1 MLHHN
6 WQGPNRLD
14 ILVVQRRCC
23 PKSCDKRVRYGFVGQ
38 GGAPTLQ
45 ENDKK
50 TVVDFLGSQ
59 QKLGRRF
66 KKDASVGM
74 SGGCAWHKGEIGEEV
89 IFSRAAEAVRGA
101 SVVPLEIC
109 RRGADS
115 EDQGKRIAANIDR
128 WLSSPDLQRRN
139 NRRRVDAASLT
150 RAVRGC
156 RPFLQRCF
164 SLSTAVQKRGAPGGV

>member
-1 MLHHN
+1 MIQHMQMQALEVGYFTGYVYRENLPPAVWRRLGPNAKPFRNEAALRWPVTVSNNGLTRLIVLHHN
-6 WQGPNRLD
+6 RQGPNRLD

-50 TVVDFLGSQ
+50 TVADFLGSQ

-74 SGGCAWHKGEIGEEV
+74 SGGCAM
-89 IFSRAAEAVRGA
+89 A
-101 SVVPLEIC
+101 
-109 RRGADS
+109 
-115 EDQGKRIAANIDR
+115 
-128 WLSSPDLQRRN
+128 QRRN
-139 NRRRVDAASLT
+139 RRRRTL
-150 RAVRGC
+150 
-156 RPFLQRCF
+156 F
-164 SLSTAVQKRGAPGGV
+164 KGG

>member
-1 MLHHN
+1 VLHHN

-66 KKDASVGM
+66 KKDASIGM
-74 SGGCAWHKGEIGEEV
+74 SEGCAMV
-89 IFSRAAEAVRGA
+89 
-101 SVVPLEIC
+101 
-109 RRGADS
+109 
-115 EDQGKRIAANIDR
+115 
-128 WLSSPDLQRRN
+128 QRRN
-139 NRRRVDAASLT
+139 RRRRNLFKS
-150 RAVRGC
+150 G
-156 RPFLQRCF
+156 
-164 SLSTAVQKRGAPGGV
+164 